1 MATRSHIGV
10 RNIDGTIDYIYC
22 HFDGYPAH
30 NGKILTDHYADM
42 DKVNALMKLGDL
54 SILGAEIGGQQ
65 DFDDRSTHNR
75 DWCLAYGRDRNE
87 PNTSV
92 KNGNYNDIISDTQV
106 DYVYIFDGDYW
117 ECFDTYDLEQHID
130 LYSAQRAE

>member
-10 RNIDGTIDYIYC
+10 RNTDGTVDYIYC

-54 SILGAEIGGQQ
+54 SILGPEIGGQQ

-87 PNTSV
+87 PNTNV

-117 ECFDTYDLEQHID
+117 ECFNTYDLEQHID

>member
-10 RNIDGTIDYIYC
+10 RNTDGTVDYIYC
-22 HFDGYPAH
+22 HFDGYPTH

-54 SILGAEIGGQQ
+54 SILGPEIGGQQ

-117 ECFDTYDLEQHID
+117 ECFNTYDLEQHID